1 MHVTQAG
8 HFKTERLGLSAADTD
23 APQAERVI
31 LFFSREQDIEAVT
44 RPSLKKQCFGCLPG
58 CPRTSSTGTP
68 PEGTRRMTE

>member
-1 MHVTQAG
+1 MKSEQTMSARSSIRRHT
-8 HFKTERLGLSAADTD
+8 RLGLSAADTD

-58 CPRTSSTGTP
+58 VSANEFYGHAA
-68 PEGTRRMTE
+68 